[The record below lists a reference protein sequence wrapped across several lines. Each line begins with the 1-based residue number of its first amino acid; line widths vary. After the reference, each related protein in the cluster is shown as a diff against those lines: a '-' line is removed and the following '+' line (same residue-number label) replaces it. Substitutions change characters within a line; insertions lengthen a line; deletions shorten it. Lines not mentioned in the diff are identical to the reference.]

1 MKNSKI
7 VVLSL
12 LFFIL
17 ICLSDAIFE
26 SLLFHKKSFLDALIL
41 DVSIDEML
49 LRVFPVVIFAMFYF
63 VVVRTIR
70 REACLS
76 QVGVSGQE
84 GPPVSEKLL
93 QVENASNV
101 SEERLRHIFE
111 KSPVMMH
118 LIDERGNFRDVN
130 ERWLEVMG
138 YSKDEIF
145 GHNVSFVMT
154 PGSAIASKTEVLP
167 RLWRDGTVRDVS
179 YQVHKEGWD
188 PYRCSS

>member
-17 ICLSDAIFE
+17 ICFSDAIFE
-26 SLLFHKKSFLDALIL
+26 SILFHKKSFLDALIL

-49 LRVFPVVIFAMFYF
+49 LRVFPVVIFVMFYL
-63 VVVRTIR
+63 VAVRIIR
-70 REACLS
+70 RENCLS
-76 QVGVSGQE
+76 QVGANGQE
-84 GPPVSEKLL
+84 RPPVSEKLL
-93 QVENASNV
+93 QIENASNV

-138 YSKDEIF
+138 YSKDEIL

-167 RLWRDGTVRDVS
+167 RLWRDGTVRDVP
-179 YQVHKEGWD
+179 YQYIKKDGTVID
-188 PYRCSS
+188 VSS